1 MMAVDDQAHRVLAAP
16 ISNVE
21 LTVVALIGYAAYEDG
36 IVLSTQLV
44 GEHLGERRGNSHT
57 PTPVVKKAIRGLRPF
72 QDDVRTLMGVKGD
85 EALVEFETFRLQ
97 NAYSYFNAC
106 LANLADT
113 AALNLG
119 KGIYAAANA
128 SLYSFS
134 YYQIGARRRLA
145 VMRAGFET
153 HIDGSLA

>member
-1 MMAVDDQAHRVLAAP
+1 MTRRIGVLATP

-44 GEHLGERRGNSHT
+44 ESILVKGEEI
-57 PTPVVKKAIRGLRPF
+57 AIPLPPLSRKPFAVCAHF
-72 QDDVRTLMGVKGD
+72 QDDVRALMGVEGD
-85 EALVEFETFRLQ
+85 EVLVEFEIFRLQ
-97 NAYSYFNAC
+97 NTYCYFDAC

-113 AALNLG
+113 AALNFG
-119 KGIYAAANA
+119 RSDHSRANA

-134 YYQIGARRRLA
+134 YYQIGARRRLP
-145 VMRAGFET
+145 
-153 HIDGSLA
+153 

>member
-1 MMAVDDQAHRVLAAP
+1 M
-16 ISNVE
+16 
-21 LTVVALIGYAAYEDG
+21 VALIGYAAYEDG
-36 IVLSTQLV
+36 IVLCTQLV

-72 QDDVRTLMGVKGD
+72 QDDVRALMGVEGD
-85 EALVEFETFRLQ
+85 EALVEFETFRFE
-97 NAYSYFNAC
+97 NTYCYFDAC

-113 AALNLG
+113 APLNLG
-119 KGIYAAANA
+119 KGINAAADA
-128 SLYSFS
+128 SLYTFS

-145 VMRAGFET
+145 VMRAGFEA

>member
-1 MMAVDDQAHRVLAAP
+1 MIAVDDQAHRVLAAP

-21 LTVVALIGYAAYEDG
+21 QTVVALIGYAAYEDG

-57 PTPVVKKAIRGLRPF
+57 PTPVVKKAICGLRPF
-72 QDDVRTLMGVKGD
+72 QDDVRTLMGVEGD

-97 NAYSYFNAC
+97 NAYCYFDAC
-106 LANLADT
+106 LANLADA

-119 KGIYAAANA
+119 KGIYAAADA

>member
-1 MMAVDDQAHRVLAAP
+1 MAVDDQAHRVLAAP

-21 LTVVALIGYAAYEDG
+21 LTMVALIGYAAYEDG

-119 KGIYAAANA
+119 KGDLRSRKRIALLLFLLSNRRKAASCHNE
-128 SLYSFS
+128 SRVRDSH
-134 YYQIGARRRLA
+134 RW
-145 VMRAGFET
+145 
-153 HIDGSLA
+153 

>member
-1 MMAVDDQAHRVLAAP
+1 MAVDNQAHRVLAAP

-36 IVLSTQLV
+36 IVLGTQLM
-44 GEHLGERRGNSHT
+44 GEHLGERRGNSHAS
-57 PTPVVKKAIRGLRPF
+57 PPVVKKTIRGLRPF
-72 QDDVRTLMGVKGD
+72 QDDVRALMGVEGD
-85 EALVEFETFRLQ
+85 EALVEFETFRFE
-97 NAYSYFNAC
+97 NAYCYFDAC
-106 LANLADT
+106 FANFPD
-113 AALNLG
+113 AAPLNLG

-145 VMRAGFET
+145 VMRAGLEA

>member
-1 MMAVDDQAHRVLAAP
+1 MAVDDQAHRVLAAP
-16 ISNVE
+16 IAHVE

-36 IVLSTQLV
+36 IVLGTQLV

-57 PTPVVKKAIRGLRPF
+57 LPPVVKKAIRRLRPF
-72 QDDVRTLMGVKGD
+72 QDDVRALMGVEGD
-85 EALVEFETFRLQ
+85 EALVEFETFRFE
-97 NAYSYFNAC
+97 NAYCYFDAC

-119 KGIYAAANA
+119 KRINAAADA

-145 VMRAGFET
+145 LMRAGFEA

>member
-57 PTPVVKKAIRGLRPF
+57 PTPVVKKAIRSLRPF
-72 QDDVRTLMGVKGD
+72 QDDVRTLMGVEGD

-97 NAYSYFNAC
+97 NAYCYFDAC

-113 AALNLG
+113 AALCSN
-119 KGIYAAANA
+119 
-128 SLYSFS
+128 
-134 YYQIGARRRLA
+134 
-145 VMRAGFET
+145 T
-153 HIDGSLA
+153 

>member
-1 MMAVDDQAHRVLAAP
+1 MTRRIGPCCP

-113 AALNLG
+113 AA
-119 KGIYAAANA
+119 
-128 SLYSFS
+128 
-134 YYQIGARRRLA
+134 
-145 VMRAGFET
+145 
-153 HIDGSLA
+153 